1 MTKETKLT
9 AEQTLA
15 NIKEFQK
22 NLHGVSALGV
32 VTAELGLFGG
42 TKAHAMVCS
51 ALHDVSHAL
60 DKVIKGAAP
69 DEALKTAF
77 DIDGVDEDSK
87 DTGDE
92 PTESMF
98 AGQIAVNVKT
108 GEIQGIESIT
118 DQKLKSQLATVVQDV
133 ANKLKGE

>member
-15 NIKEFQK
+15 NIKEFQN
-22 NLHGVSALGV
+22 NLHGASAFGV

-42 TKAHAMVCS
+42 TKTHAMVCS

-77 DIDGVDEDSK
+77 GIDGVDEDGK
-87 DTGDE
+87 DIGDE

-108 GEIQGIESIT
+108 GEIQGIEDIT
-118 DQKLKSQLATVVQDV
+118 DPELKSQLATVAQEIAD
-133 ANKLKGE
+133 KLKG

>member
-22 NLHGVSALGV
+22 NLHGASALGV

-77 DIDGVDEDSK
+77 DIDGVDEDDK

>member
-22 NLHGVSALGV
+22 NLHMISAFGV

-42 TKAHAMVCS
+42 TKTHAMICS
-51 ALHDVSHAL
+51 ALHDISNAL

-77 DIDGVDEDSK
+77 DIDGVDEDGE

-108 GEIQGIESIT
+108 GETQGIEDIT
-118 DQKLKSQLATVVQDV
+118 DPELKSRLATVVQEV
-133 ANKLKGE
+133 ADKLKG

>member
-9 AEQTLA
+9 AEQILA
-15 NIKEFQK
+15 NIKKFQK
-22 NLHGVSALGV
+22 NLHGASALGV

-42 TKAHAMVCS
+42 TKAHAMVYS

-77 DIDGVDEDSK
+77 DIDGVDEDDK

-98 AGQIAVNVKT
+98 AGQIAVNVKI

>member
-9 AEQTLA
+9 VEQTLA

-22 NLHGVSALGV
+22 NLHGASALGV
-32 VTAELGLFGG
+32 VTSELGLFGG
-42 TKAHAMVCS
+42 TKTHAMVCS

-77 DIDGVDEDSK
+77 GIDGIDEDGK

-108 GEIQGIESIT
+108 GEIQGIEDIT
-118 DQKLKSQLATVVQDV
+118 DPELKSQLATVAQEIAD
-133 ANKLKGE
+133 KLKG

>member
-22 NLHGVSALGV
+22 NLHGASALGV
-32 VTAELGLFGG
+32 AIAESGLFGG
-42 TKAHAMVCS
+42 TKTHAIVCS

-108 GEIQGIESIT
+108 GEIQGIEDIT
-118 DQKLKSQLATVVQDV
+118 DPELKSQLATVAQEIAD
-133 ANKLKGE
+133 KLKG

>member
-22 NLHGVSALGV
+22 NLHGASALGV
-32 VTAELGLFGG
+32 VTAESGLFGG
-42 TKAHAMVCS
+42 TKTHAMIFS

-77 DIDGVDEDSK
+77 GIDDDEE
-87 DTGDE
+87 TGDE

-108 GEIQGIESIT
+108 GEIQGIEDIT
-118 DQKLKSQLATVVQDV
+118 DPELKSRLATVVQEV
-133 ANKLKGE
+133 ADKLKG

>member
-22 NLHGVSALGV
+22 NLHGASALGV
-32 VTAELGLFGG
+32 ATAELGFFGG
-42 TKAHAMVCS
+42 TKVHTLICS
-51 ALHDVSHAL
+51 ALRDVSHAL

-77 DIDGVDEDSK
+77 GIDGVDDDDE
-87 DTGDE
+87 TGDE

-108 GEIQGIESIT
+108 GEIQGIEDIT
-118 DQKLKSQLATVVQDV
+118 DPEFKSQLATVVQEV
-133 ANKLKGE
+133 ADKLKG

>member
-22 NLHGVSALGV
+22 NLHGASALGV
-32 VTAELGLFGG
+32 VTSELGLFGG
-42 TKAHAMVCS
+42 TKTHAMVCS

-60 DKVIKGAAP
+60 DKVIKGATP
-69 DEALKTAF
+69 DEALKTSF
-77 DIDGVDEDSK
+77 GIDGVDEDGK

>member
-22 NLHGVSALGV
+22 NLHGVSAFGV

-42 TKAHAMVCS
+42 TKTHAMVCS

-77 DIDGVDEDSK
+77 DIDGADEDGE

-98 AGQIAVNVKT
+98 AGQIAVNIKT
-108 GEIQGIESIT
+108 GDVHGIENIK
-118 DQKLKSQLATVVQDV
+118 DPE
-133 ANKLKGE
+133 LKGQIAEVIRKLADKLGGK

>member
-1 MTKETKLT
+1 M
-9 AEQTLA
+9 
-15 NIKEFQK
+15 I
-22 NLHGVSALGV
+22 
-32 VTAELGLFGG
+32 
-42 TKAHAMVCS
+42 CS

-77 DIDGVDEDSK
+77 GIDDDEEK
-87 DTGDE
+87 GDE

-108 GEIQGIESIT
+108 GEIQGIEDIT
-118 DQKLKSQLATVVQDV
+118 DPELKSRLATVVQEV
-133 ANKLKGE
+133 ADKLKG

>member
-22 NLHGVSALGV
+22 NLHMISAFGV

-42 TKAHAMVCS
+42 TKTHAMICS
-51 ALHDVSHAL
+51 ALHDISNVL

-69 DEALKTAF
+69 DEALKVAF
-77 DIDGVDEDSK
+77 DIDGVDDDEE
-87 DTGDE
+87 TGDE

-108 GEIQGIESIT
+108 GEIQGIENIT
-118 DQKLKSQLATVVQDV
+118 DPELKSRLATVVQEV
-133 ANKLKGE
+133 ADKLKG

>member
-1 MTKETKLT
+1 
-9 AEQTLA
+9 
-15 NIKEFQK
+15 
-22 NLHGVSALGV
+22 
-32 VTAELGLFGG
+32 
-42 TKAHAMVCS
+42 MVCS

-77 DIDGVDEDSK
+77 GIDGVDEDGK

-108 GEIQGIESIT
+108 GEIQGIEDIT
-118 DQKLKSQLATVVQDV
+118 DPELKSQLATVAQEIAD
-133 ANKLKGE
+133 KLKG

>member
-22 NLHGVSALGV
+22 NLHGASALGV

-77 DIDGVDEDSK
+77 DIDGVDEDGK

>member
-22 NLHGVSALGV
+22 NLHGASALGV
-32 VTAELGLFGG
+32 AIVESGLFGG
-42 TKAHAMVCS
+42 TKTHAIVCS

-77 DIDGVDEDSK
+77 DIDGVDEDGE

-108 GEIQGIESIT
+108 GEIQGIEDIT
-118 DQKLKSQLATVVQDV
+118 DPELKSRLATVVQEV
-133 ANKLKGE
+133 ADKLKG